1 MSVGYYITYNS
12 LTVEYCNVSVDHS
25 PRFTSAG
32 SLESY
37 DYSYR
42 VSAWMRYTSTA
53 NMVTA
58 IAAIRTALNTQKKD
72 LVIYDTAGVT
82 AYSFGA
88 SDCNGDGPY
97 VKYSFPETAGNSF
110 RLDMEFSGNVPPGG
124 SGTDI
129 VDDYSDDY
137 SADATGRY
145 TWTRTG
151 TRRNSSAWTDQDDAL
166 DDADPA
172 PSESTWEFVSKTGKL
187 DEDLKK
193 LEYTFVYQE
202 FWEKQSAEWKES
214 DYTINITRNGATD
227 DITFS
232 GTVKPSFAIGG
243 AESLEDRAISW
254 AEGKMPSGATITN
267 IGTSLDKRAGSCA
280 VSMTAIRAT
289 TGDLVEET
297 YSDTTNSHTPF
308 VIHRPLNGGTPKADI
323 CGAPIIERHVR
334 GRLVGLTGYP
344 DASIP
349 DDAWDSEKT
358 KENPQMTVSGGILFP
373 MSYSYS
379 VYLNVDMNSGGGGGG
394 GGAGGGGI
402 GGGGQPAGGGGLSV
416 KLDDLWNGGLINAVA
431 GGIAGTRKNFAT
443 KGLINSAAG
452 GLARVVR

>member
-12 LTVEYCNVSVDHS
+12 LTIEYCNINVDHS

-42 VSAWMRYTSTA
+42 VSAWMRYSSTST
-53 NMVTA
+53 MVTG
-58 IAAIRTALNTQKKD
+58 IAAIRTALNTPKKD

-88 SDCNGDGPY
+88 TDCNGDGPY

-124 SGTDI
+124 SGTGI

-166 DDADPA
+166 DDADPD
-172 PSESTWEFVSKTGKL
+172 PSASTWEFVSKTGKL
-187 DEDLKK
+187 DKDLKK

-214 DYTINITRNGATD
+214 NYSISVNRTGLLDELTLSGSVSP
-227 DITFS
+227 TFL
-232 GTVKPSFAIGG
+232 IGG
-243 AESLEDRAISW
+243 AESLESRAISW
-254 AEGKMPSGATITN
+254 AEGKVPNGYIITQKN
-267 IGTSLDKRAGSCA
+267 TSLDKRAGSCS
-280 VSMTAIRAT
+280 VSL
-289 TGDLVEET
+289 TGIKAGPQSSGGVVEISET
-297 YSDTTNSHTPF
+297 NTTNSHTPF
-308 VIHRPLNGGTPKADI
+308 VIHRPMNGDTPKADI
-323 CGAPIIERHVR
+323 VGADIIERRVS
-334 GRLVGLTGYP
+334 GRQVGLGGYP
-344 DASIP
+344 DISTSSFP
-349 DDAWDSEKT
+349 SEAWD
-358 KENPQMTVSGGILFP
+358 KEITREEPQTTEGGRVLWPI
-373 MSYSYS
+373 SYSYS
-379 VYLNVDMNSGGGGGG
+379 VYVNVKMNRGHRHNDGG
-394 GGAGGGGI
+394 GGGGI
-402 GGGGQPAGGGGLSV
+402 GGGGQPAGSGDSGSGGVSLSDLWGGGLV
-416 KLDDLWNGGLINAVA
+416 KAV
-431 GGIAGTRKNFAT
+431 
-443 KGLINSAAG
+443 AG
-452 GLARVVR
+452 GLARNVR